1 MISTSR
7 DQYEL
12 VIELDRQAEDWRST
26 HFNNSRRLTLTG
38 GS

>member
-12 VIELDRQAEDWRST
+12 VIELDRQAEDCRGR
-26 HFNNSRRLTLTG
+26 HFNNSTRLTLTG